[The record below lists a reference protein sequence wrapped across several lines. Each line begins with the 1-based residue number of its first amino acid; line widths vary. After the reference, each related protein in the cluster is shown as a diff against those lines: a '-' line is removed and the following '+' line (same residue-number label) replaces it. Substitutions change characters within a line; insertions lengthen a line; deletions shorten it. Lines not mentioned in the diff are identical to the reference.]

1 MHAHL
6 PKLGRIAK
14 GVNMRTAKC
23 RVWNYPTVRES
34 PALPYIDLILPKF
47 QVYVAM
53 TTTTPS
59 TMKIG
64 PSTIAGLDSLDW
76 THT

>member
-14 GVNMRTAKC
+14 GVNMRAAKEVSC
-23 RVWNYPTVRES
+23 LELPYHPGI
-34 PALPYIDLILPKF
+34 PPLPYIDLILPKF

-64 PSTIAGLDSLDW
+64 CIPDLK
-76 THT
+76 